1 MLENPTPVPAQ
12 PDSST
17 VVKRYAPPNQ
27 RNRPLN
33 RRKSEKNQQLAPSR
47 NIPVA
52 DHVDV
57 GSSNLLGEKYR
68 PGLIALQGCCR
79 SEAAQL
85 LNDRWAMAMHKY
97 DDTSIDLS
105 ERPVMY
111 SASTA
116 SAWGHLRLPHQ
127 FMPPLANTGGPSS
140 GSQIDFLTEL
150 RRQMRNSNSDN

>member
-1 MLENPTPVPAQ
+1 MLENPTPVP
-12 PDSST
+12 DSSS

-47 NIPVA
+47 NIPGA
-52 DHVDV
+52 EHVV
-57 GSSNLLGEKYR
+57 GSSNFPYEKYR
-68 PGLIALQGCCR
+68 PSLIALQGCCQ

-85 LNDRWAMAMHKY
+85 LNDRWALAMHKY
-97 DDTSIDLS
+97 DDTTIDLS

-111 SASTA
+111 AASTP

-127 FMPPLANTGGPSS
+127 FMPPPGNS
-140 GSQIDFLTEL
+140 GVPYSVSQIDFLTEL
-150 RRQMRNSNSDN
+150 RRQMRNANPNSDN